1 MEISVKPY
9 NEWTKDKGAGYHC
22 NICGK
27 EMKDFHKGQYIH
39 IVGGQTN
46 QSTSITLAPIA
57 KDAEWTSDYDSVGNE
72 CAKRIPREYRMTNAQ
87 AAATQVNSLFYHLC
101 ADEDQIH
108 MSYIYKILW

>member
-87 AAATQVNSLFYHLC
+87 AAATQV
-101 ADEDQIH
+101 
-108 MSYIYKILW
+108 K